1 MSLTSVF
8 AKLGAWAAKNLIPL
22 AEGTIFGALLV
33 LAFFKFGCPSGDTF
47 PPAKNHIV
55 YNYIQGVNINKD
67 SLKKAIFDS
76 LKRNLRPSVI
86 YTPVTTITPS
96 LPISPNEGIE
106 EDRQWAFYFEK
117 DSVWQRKDSLWL
129 NGKWVQYTDSGNV
142 LFSGFSDC
150 KEERLIGTTIDFSFR
165 HPGIKNEFHLPEIA
179 LFSYDFI
186 LRLGTGLGCLLNLN
200 LSAEFF
206 WKHWGA
212 FIMPEAKFISKTL
225 YPMLTGG
232 LAYKF

>member
-55 YNYIQGVNINKD
+55 YNFIQGVNINKD

-86 YTPVTTITPS
+86 YTTVPPS
-96 LPISPNEGIE
+96 DVPILPIAPQ
-106 EDRQWAFYFEK
+106 EDKQWAFYFEK
-117 DSVWQRKDSLWL
+117 DSAWQRKDSLWL
-129 NGKWVQYTDSGNV
+129 NGKWVQYTDSGKI

-165 HPGIKNEFHLPEIA
+165 HPEIKNEFHLPEIA

-212 FIMPEAKFISKTL
+212 FIMPQLAIISPKQIF
-225 YPMLTGG
+225 PFVNGG
-232 LAYKF
+232 VAYKF